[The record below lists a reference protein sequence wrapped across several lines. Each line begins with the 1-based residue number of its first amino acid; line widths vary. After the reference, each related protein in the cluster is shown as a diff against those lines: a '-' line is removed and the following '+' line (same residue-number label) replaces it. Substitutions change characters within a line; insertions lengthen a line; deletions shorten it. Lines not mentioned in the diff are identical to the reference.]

1 MNDHAVFS
9 GPQAATTSTDT
20 VDRKGVYIYRTKGEC
35 TAELHYYPL
44 RQEKAKRNPE
54 KLCDAQEVLSFSL
67 SFI

>member
-1 MNDHAVFS
+1 MLYLVGHRQLLRV
-9 GPQAATTSTDT
+9 QI
-20 VDRKGVYIYRTKGEC
+20 DRKGVYIYRTKGEC